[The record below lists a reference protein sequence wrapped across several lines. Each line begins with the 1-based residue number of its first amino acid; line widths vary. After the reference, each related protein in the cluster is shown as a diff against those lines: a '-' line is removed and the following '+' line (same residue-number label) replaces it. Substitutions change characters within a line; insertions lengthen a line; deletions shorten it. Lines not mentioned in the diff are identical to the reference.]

1 MGEYECLE
9 GHTTFGEAIVL
20 DRRFVALSVLSD
32 VYSCMRD
39 LNQLLLL
46 KVALNMKL
54 KSFE

>member
-20 DRRFVALSVLSD
+20 DRRPVALSVLSD